1 VVPEAD
7 SAGAIV
13 PGAGS
18 EQMLA
23 CSVVEADSAGAIV
36 PGAGSGQTL
45 ACSVVEAGSATQDDS
60 KEACHRAT
68 AWL

>member
-1 VVPEAD
+1 
-7 SAGAIV
+7 
-13 PGAGS
+13 
-18 EQMLA
+18 MLA

-45 ACSVVEAGSATQDDS
+45 ACSVVEAGSAAQDDS
-60 KEACHRAT
+60 KEACHRAM